1 MRVLFTGMASSHC
14 KKPDNVTFFGVLS
27 DVVSEFAE
35 VVWDS
40 PKLSWTKKDLDKFD
54 LVVFGF
60 TPPTALSANKI
71 YGAMHLLGLMFHSPK
86 LRLVVDSSQV
96 WQYKNSIQAVKRDVS
111 TLFSKFYSRRY
122 DYRRAQ
128 SEDSRKYI
136 DLAAEHMGSDV
147 WPKIYYPELPWSN
160 KSEVGKSLGFG
171 SVENMIGVN
180 LDSFLL
186 LPEPQGGSE
195 RTNFWSVSNAKGSWY
210 GTVKQSL
217 RATSLDMLDISSKS
231 FKDDSSVLSTIRS
244 SLGLIVPPQERTT
257 GTWWSYRYIQGMNSN
272 TPIVTLWQSSQKLG
286 ESWAYLAYQI
296 EDMSAGQRVAVAQNQ
311 LELYKKAIPTKDEI
325 INLLRNDMVDSK
337 KERI

>member
-40 PKLSWTKKDLDKFD
+40 PKLSWTEKDLDKFD

-136 DLAAEHMGSDV
+136 DLAATHMGSDI
-147 WPKIYYPELPWSN
+147 WPKIYYPELPWSTKN
-160 KSEVGKSLGFG
+160 EVSRALGFG
-171 SVENMIGVN
+171 SIEKMIGVN

-186 LPEPQGGSE
+186 LPEPQGLSGES
-195 RTNFWSVSNAKGSWY
+195 NFWSVSTTKGSWY
-210 GTVKQSL
+210 RTVEQSL
-217 RATSLDMLDISSKS
+217 RSTSLDISKNSSK
-231 FKDDSSVLSTIRS
+231 DDNAILSTIRS
-244 SLGLIVPPQERTT
+244 SLGLIVPPQERNT
-257 GTWWSYRYIQGMNSN
+257 GTWWSYRYVQGMNSN

-296 EDMSAGQRVAVAQNQ
+296 EDMSPDERVVVAQNQ
-311 LELYKKAIPTKDEI
+311 LELYKNAIPTKDEI